1 MPTVPT
7 YDLPQVKLD
16 PGLNFRDNTRATG
29 EQFGAGIGRALGA
42 VGQGVADVG
51 QAVQQ
56 VAMMDAVTSAK
67 EAKNITGDKL
77 RGLQYGQDGSGG
89 YLSLQGRPAVDG
101 AKGYEASVDQAIRD
115 GASGLSPLAQR
126 IYNEE
131 TQQLRASALQVGS
144 VHALNERSAWYVQTT
159 ANELDQYS
167 KIYVD
172 PAQSDTERARAGAE
186 ISRIIEGGEK
196 SGQLTPQQA
205 EAFRTKFVDGSEATY
220 AKLFI
225 DSNRELYAPTGD
237 PALDTAE
244 KIIKIESGGN
254 PNAANPRSSASGVGQ
269 FTDGTWLSTVR
280 SSRPDLAGKADAEIL
295 ALKSDP
301 ALGREMTVVL
311 MRQNADALRKA
322 GLPVTEGNL
331 YLAHFAGSEGAKD
344 ILTADPNASVE
355 SILGAKVVAAN
366 PFLKNKTAAWLQTWA
381 SQKMGR
387 VPTGPLPPNFG
398 ALRPEQK
405 QAVLDDIQTI
415 SNDQKVYVRSIIDGA
430 IENAPVAIQNTGRYS
445 GNMPT
450 EQQFVAAY
458 GADGAQK
465 FEAFGAAVET
475 SKNIFAMRSMTNS
488 QITEM
493 VKAATPSSSGDN
505 ADLEAKTFASLSQ
518 AASTIIEQR
527 KADPVG
533 YVQRTF
539 PSVAAA
545 WDGVT
550 ANTVPVEQAIKQ
562 TVAAQL
568 QIGIAPQD
576 VQPLPREIATKAVA
590 AFKADAL
597 PERDR
602 ANAVLA
608 LFGLTNDPDQQA
620 AIYRN
625 LVKEGLPEYAGG
637 AVRAALRGDEGAA
650 NRLMTAALMDP
661 TKIPGSLP
669 NKEAEI
675 KEEIQN
681 RLMAEGEIGDV
692 FYGLSSGNLDGLQR
706 AAADSTLLTRAVQQR
721 LRQGESLA
729 DAVEAAGKDLYGD
742 VQRVTGDSRVQTN
755 ILLPSDTDPAPV
767 LDGLAASKIDVYQAL
782 KSVADRAVEQA
793 PAGDGAKAV
802 VREAARSRIEDIM
815 SNGFF
820 VQAGNGYAFFDPYV
834 GQPVSDETGKPLIFD
849 EKTVEERGKAA
860 PPPGEGDMGARLDP
874 VARKMMGLDLVPQD
888 AWKPL
893 EAAQ

>member
-7 YDLPQVKLD
+7 YDLPQAKLD

-42 VGQGVADVG
+42 VGQGVADIG

-67 EAKNITGDKL
+67 EAKNITGDKV

-89 YLSLQGRPAVDG
+89 YLSLQGRSAVDG

-115 GASGLSPLAQR
+115 GAAGLSPLAQR

-131 TQQLRASALQVGS
+131 TQPLRASALQAGS

-167 KIYVD
+167 TIYVD

-186 ISRIIEGGEK
+186 ISRIIAEGET
-196 SGQLTPQQA
+196 SGQLSPQQA

-220 AKLFI
+220 AKLFV
-225 DSNRELYAPTGD
+225 DANKELYAPTGD

-280 SSRPDLAGKADAEIL
+280 SSRPDLAGKTDAEIL

-301 ALGREMTVVL
+301 QLGREMTVAL
-311 MRQNADALRKA
+311 MRQNAAALQA
-322 GLPVTEGNL
+322 ASLPVTEGNL

-366 PFLKNKTAAWLQTWA
+366 PFLKNKTAAWLKTWA
-381 SQKMGR
+381 STKMGR
-387 VPTGPLPPNFG
+387 VPTGPLPPNFS

-415 SNDQKVYVRSIIDGA
+415 SNDQRVYVRSIIDSA
-430 IENAPVAIQNTGRYS
+430 IDNAPVAIQSTGRYS

-458 GADGAQK
+458 GADGPQK
-465 FEAFGAAVET
+465 FEAFSAAVET

-493 VKAATPSSSGDN
+493 VKAATPTSSGDN
-505 ADLEAKTFASLSQ
+505 ADLEAKTYAALSQ
-518 AASTIIEQR
+518 AGAAIIEQR

-533 YVQRTF
+533 YVQRTA

-545 WDGVT
+545 WDGVS
-550 ANTVPVEQAIKQ
+550 ARTVPVEQAIRQ

-568 QIGIAPQD
+568 QIGIEPQD
-576 VQPLPREIATKAVA
+576 IQPLPREYSTRAVA
-590 AFKADAL
+590 AFKSESLSERQRADA
-597 PERDR
+597 
-602 ANAVLA
+602 VLG
-608 LFGLTNDPDQQA
+608 LFSLTKDPDQQA

-650 NRLMTAALMDP
+650 NRLMAAALMDP
-661 TKIPGSLP
+661 SKLPGNLP

-675 KEEIQN
+675 KEEIQSS
-681 RLMAEGEIGDV
+681 LMDEGEIGDV
-692 FYGLSSGNLDGLQR
+692 FYGLSNGNLDGLQR
-706 AAADSTLLTRAVQQR
+706 AADDSTLLTRAVQQR
-721 LRQGESLA
+721 LRQGESLS

-742 VQRVTGDSRVQTN
+742 VQRVTGDSRVQTS
-755 ILLPSDTDPAPV
+755 ILLPSGTDPTPV
-767 LDGLAASKIDVYQAL
+767 LDGLAASKIDVYQTL
-782 KSVADRAVEQA
+782 KSVSEKDIEKA
-793 PAGDGAKAV
+793 PAGDGMKAII
-802 VREAARSRIEDIM
+802 RETARNRIEDIM
-815 SNGFF
+815 SNGYF
-820 VQAGNGYAFFDPYV
+820 VQAGKGYAFFDPYT
-834 GQPVSDETGKPLIFD
+834 GQPVSDEKGQPLIFD
-849 EKTVEERGKAA
+849 EKTVSERAKKA
-860 PPPGEGDMGARLDP
+860 PSDTGAVGTGLDP
-874 VARKMMGLDLVPQD
+874 VARKMMGLDLQAADP
-888 AWKPL
+888 WKPM
-893 EAAQ
+893 EPAP